1 MVLMDLRGFQAHNA
15 GCRFEL
21 ATLAQAQRL
30 ARVVVLVDAQTD
42 RACAE
47 ADAASAPAGR
57 FVWVDAGQIGAATQR
72 EALRRLFP
80 D

>member
-1 MVLMDLRGFQAHNA
+1 MDLRGFQAHNA

-21 ATLAQAQRL
+21 ATLAQAKL
-30 ARVVVLVDAQTD
+30 LTRVVVLVDAQTD

-47 ADAASAPAGR
+47 AEAACAPAGR
-57 FVWVDAGQIGAATQR
+57 FVWIDAVTVGAATQR
-72 EALRRLFP
+72 DALRCLFP